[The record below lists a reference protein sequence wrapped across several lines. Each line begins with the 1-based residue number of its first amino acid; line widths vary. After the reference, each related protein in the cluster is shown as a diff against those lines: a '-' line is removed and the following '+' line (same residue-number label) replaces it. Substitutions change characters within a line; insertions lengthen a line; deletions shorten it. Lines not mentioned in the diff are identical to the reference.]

1 MRTLPLAALMALA
14 VEARAQE
21 REPTQGGG
29 SPAPAV
35 ADSAARSPAATE
47 ARPGDEGVF
56 LLRRG
61 ATLAGRLV
69 TRGSDGD
76 VIELRS
82 GERLRLPAGSVVG
95 RLGPI
100 GKEPAPEPAPGPE
113 QVRVFLR
120 DGRSVDGE
128 LVERDPDRV
137 RIRTP
142 DGKTVEFQ
150 AADVREVFHLAELRA
165 DRGGPV
171 DPARGHYLFVP
182 SAWGLAGGEYQVA
195 FTAAEVPSLAL
206 GVTDWLTVSA
216 GLVAPL
222 LYESPVSNPSVSAS
236 LTASVEALPWLRA
249 AGGFRGIAGPFG
261 QTLFLF
267 GTITAGTPTAHVS
280 LYAGPP
286 MPDAGRFGRF
296 DETIAAVAG
305 TARVTGWSSILFESW
320 VTPRR
325 DQPEAFVGLAA
336 RAFVGDHLAI
346 DAGGFAT
353 TASQWGP
360 WVALTW
366 TGRWRAR

>member
-1 MRTLPLAALMALA
+1 MRGLPVAISLLMVAQ
-14 VEARAQE
+14 ARAQE
-21 REPTQGGG
+21 RAPAQAGGG
-29 SPAPAV
+29 PAPA
-35 ADSAARSPAATE
+35 AAEAAQPAAVE

-56 LLRRG
+56 LLRNG
-61 ATLAGRLV
+61 STLAGRLV
-69 TRGSDGD
+69 ARGSDGD

-82 GERLRLPAGSVVG
+82 GDRLRLPAGSVVG
-95 RLGPI
+95 RMGPI
-100 GKEPAPEPAPGPE
+100 GGGPAPEPPPGPG

-120 DGRSVDGE
+120 DGRSVDGD
-128 LVERDPDRV
+128 LVERNPDHV

-150 AADVREVFHLAELRA
+150 AADVRGVFHLAELRS

-206 GVTDWLTVSA
+206 GVADWLTVSA

-222 LYESPVSNPSVSAS
+222 LYEHPVSNPSVSAS
-236 LTASVEALPWLRA
+236 LTASVEVLSWLRA
-249 AGGFRGIAGPFG
+249 GGGFRGISGPFG

-267 GTITAGTPTAHVS
+267 GTITAGTQTAHVS

-296 DETIAAVAG
+296 DETVAAVAG
-305 TARVTGWSSILFESW
+305 TARVTGWGSFVFESW

-325 DQPEAFVGLAA
+325 DHPEAFVGLAA

-353 TASQWGP
+353 TATAWGP